1 MALDVDV
8 IEQFFGRELEQDSAI
23 HAFLQSISAEAW
35 EQFRALAWTRLRWE
49 KRRRGIINTEEVG
62 AYDRPVGQTPVEAT
76 ESVILG
82 RKERL
87 LWLEEGRRLGQ
98 W

>member
-35 EQFRALAWTRLRWE
+35 EQFRALAWTRLEWE
-49 KRRRGIINTEEVG
+49 KQRRGIINTEEAG
-62 AYDRPVGQTPVEAT
+62 AYVGPAGQTPAEVADA
-76 ESVILG
+76 VVLG

-87 LWLEEGRRLGQ
+87 LWLEEGRRVDQ
-98 W
+98 

>member
-8 IEQFFGRELEQDSAI
+8 IEQFFDPALAEDSAI
-23 HAFLQSISAEAW
+23 HAFVQQIPAEDW
-35 EQFRALAWTRLRWE
+35 EQFRTLAWTRLEWE
-49 KRRRGIINTEEVG
+49 KQHRGIINTEEAG
-62 AYDRPVGQTPVEAT
+62 AYVRPAGQTPAEVAD
-76 ESVILG
+76 SVVLG

-98 W
+98 